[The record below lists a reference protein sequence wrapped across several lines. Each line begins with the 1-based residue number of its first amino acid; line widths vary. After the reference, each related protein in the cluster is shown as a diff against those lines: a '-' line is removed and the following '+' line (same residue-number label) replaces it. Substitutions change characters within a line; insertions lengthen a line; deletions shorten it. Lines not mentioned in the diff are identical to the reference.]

1 MRSDGFNCQARQRQL
16 NGGDIK
22 SVQGDSGCAEARMVT
37 DHFESAISSVRVPRD
52 YPMFPLI
59 HCADLTRREDS
70 NVPTA
75 GDILRLG
82 RIDPVPCDVFSE
94 NLVYTYIGR
103 PAYREFKRPVCFILK
118 PLPALLQNLP
128 SAVIVLIMAVLFRHF
143 RRSTKL
149 RQVLN
154 TLNACIVAVLL
165 NSAVHLFMNASG
177 IAGRIDWIALAIFVA
192 AFLLLFRFKV
202 NPLYV
207 MAASGILGLILY
219 PLVPGG

>member
-1 MRSDGFNCQARQRQL
+1 MLYIELFFSFFMIGLLTF
-16 NGGDIK
+16 GG
-22 SVQGDSGCAEARMVT
+22 GY
-37 DHFESAISSVRVPRD
+37 SALPLIESSVVVQKGW
-52 YPMFPLI
+52 MTAEEM
-59 HCADLTRREDS
+59 ADMISISEISPGPFSLNCSTFVGMKIAGWPGAVIS
-70 NVPTA
+70 TA
-75 GDILRLG
+75 GFL
-82 RIDPVPCDVFSE
+82 
-94 NLVYTYIGR
+94 
-103 PAYREFKRPVCFILK
+103 
-118 PLPALLQNLP
+118 LP

-143 RRSTKL
+143 RKSTKL

-177 IAGRIDWIALAIFVA
+177 IAGRIDWIALAIFAV

-219 PLVPGG
+219 PLVPGT